1 MADIA
6 GLRQKLNQEQGKL
19 AELQAELQVA
29 LDRYNQA
36 VANGLTPGTA
46 AAVNLRRSLGIS
58 SLQADVETQQGIL
71 QETLTELTSAE
82 QNLATPTAS
91 AGQTVAQAQAAN
103 DDAANTISPREQPN
117 PNQAITNADQ
127 FDQDANQDAGTDD
140 PTRALQTTQSLPPPT
155 AAPGGLPSQAVDPFA
170 DDDYT
175 FTPTVQ
181 AGAGSTN
188 DDGLANYSTGVRA
201 QLNTLFSGQ
210 ITPQAN
216 VLDQY
221 ASYTYS
227 ISIYLM
233 SARDYQA
240 LLADPKA
247 VPPGSQLL
255 IQSAGAPTGGDA
267 KAVSAVDTINVGGTT
282 VEVEDPGQ
290 VLAAQVKDLKRN
302 QFFSLDYYLDDIE
315 IKSVIN
321 GKGTNGA
328 HNVVGVRFKV
338 IEPNGITFLD
348 NLYKATAQYVRL
360 SGSPQV
366 NYAAQNYLMVVRF
379 YGYDKDGNLVLAQNQ
394 PFVNPYDGK
403 TVETVVEK
411 LIPFQFST
419 IKFRVANKMVEYDC
433 EGAAIPTAVA
443 GSSARGT
450 IPFNVELVSQSL
462 RDLLGGQAQYAAAP
476 SDTQGR
482 PAPVA
487 SSAAAGVRPG
497 TGTGFLN
504 TNDAGVGTDFTL
516 GVAP

>member
-6 GLRQKLNQEQGKL
+6 GLRQKLGQEQGKL

-71 QETLTELTSAE
+71 QETLTDLTSAE

-91 AGQTVAQAQAAN
+91 AGQIVSQEQQAN
-103 DDAANTISPREQPN
+103 DEKANVVSPRSEPD

-127 FDQDANQDAGTDD
+127 FNEAVNQDAGTDD
-140 PTRALQTTQSLPPPT
+140 DTRTLQTTQSLPPPT
-155 AAPGGLPSQAVDPFA
+155 AAPGGALDRIIAPNTPGQTIDAFA

-181 AGAGSTN
+181 AGSGSAS
-188 DDGLANYSTGVRA
+188 DDGIANYSTGVRA
-201 QLNTLFSGQ
+201 QLNSLFSGQ

-221 ASYTYS
+221 ASYTYA

-233 SARDYQA
+233 DARDY
-240 LLADPKA
+240 LAFLNDPKA

-255 IQSAGAPTGGDA
+255 IQSAGAPVAGGALANLD
-267 KAVSAVDTINVGGTT
+267 IQ
-282 VEVEDPGQ
+282 EVQ
-290 VLAAQVKDLKRN
+290 QAADGNGAPIEKPNLGRN
-302 QFFSLDYYLDDIE
+302 PYFSLDYYIDDLE

-321 GKGTNGA
+321 GKGSNGA
-328 HNVVGVRFKV
+328 HNVTELKFKI
-338 IEPNGITFLD
+338 IEPNGITFLE
-348 NLYKATAQYVRL
+348 NLYRATAQYVKL
-360 SGSPQV
+360 SGRPQV
-366 NYAAQNYLMVVRF
+366 NYAAQNYLMAIRF

-394 PFVNPYDGK
+394 PFVNPYDGR
-403 TVETVVEK
+403 TIETVVEK
-411 LIPFQFST
+411 FIPFQFNN
-419 IKFRVANKMVEYDC
+419 IRFRVSNRMIEYNC
-433 EGAAIPTAVA
+433 ECTAVRDAVA

-462 RDLLGGQAQYAAAP
+462 KDLLGGQAQFAAAAA
-476 SDTQGR
+476 DTQGR
-482 PAPVA
+482 ATPP
-487 SSAAAGVRPG
+487 SSAPAAGVRETANEAASP
-497 TGTGFLN
+497 FQ
-504 TNDAGVGTDFTL
+504 VG
-516 GVAP
+516 A

>member
-6 GLRQKLNQEQGKL
+6 GLRQKLGQEQGKL
-19 AELQAELQVA
+19 AELQVELQVA

-82 QNLATPTAS
+82 QDLATPTTS
-91 AGQTVAQAQAAN
+91 AGQTVAQEQQAN
-103 DDAANTISPREQPN
+103 DEKANVVSPRSEPD

-127 FDQDANQDAGTDD
+127 FNEAANQDAGTDD
-140 PTRALQTTQSLPPPT
+140 DTRTLQTTQSLPPPT
-155 AAPGGLPSQAVDPFA
+155 AAPGGALGRIVAPNTPGQVIDPFA

-175 FTPTVQ
+175 FTPTAQ
-181 AGAGSTN
+181 AGGGSAS
-188 DDGLANYSTGVRA
+188 DDGISNYSTGVRA
-201 QLNTLFSGQ
+201 QLNSLFSGQ

-221 ASYTYS
+221 SSYTYA

-233 SARDYQA
+233 DARDYRA
-240 LLADPKA
+240 FLNDPKA

-255 IQSAGAPTGGDA
+255 IQSAGAPQGGGA
-267 KAVSAVDTINVGGTT
+267 KAVSEVDTVNIGGENVA
-282 VEVEDPGQ
+282 VEDPGQ

-302 QFFSLDYYLDDIE
+302 PFFTLDYYIDDLE

-321 GKGTNGA
+321 GKGSNGA
-328 HNVVGVRFKV
+328 HNVTELKFKI
-338 IEPNGITFLD
+338 IEPNGITFLE
-348 NLYKATAQYVRL
+348 NLYRATAQYVRL

-366 NYAAQNYLMVVRF
+366 NYAAQNYLMAIRF

-394 PFVNPYDGK
+394 PFVNPYDGR
-403 TVETVVEK
+403 TIETVVEK
-411 LIPFQFST
+411 FIPFQFNN
-419 IKFRVANKMVEYDC
+419 IRFRVSNRMIEYNC
-433 EGAAIPTAVA
+433 ECTAVRDAVA

-462 RDLLGGQAQYAAAP
+462 RDLLGGQAQYASAAQ
-476 SDTQGR
+476 DTQGR
-482 PAPVA
+482 PTANAPTV
-487 SSAAAGVRPG
+487 AAGVRDTPNEAPSP
-497 TGTGFLN
+497 FQ
-504 TNDAGVGTDFTL
+504 VG
-516 GVAP
+516 A